1 MRGLLRRL
9 TWKGLQRPAQR
20 TMAAAG
26 SKPRVAVGQ
35 LNSTG
40 DHAAN
45 LAQAEKLC
53 EDAAAAGANLLCL
66 PEAFSFIGA
75 SPQETISQAE
85 ALDGPRLE
93 QYRALARRHGL
104 WLSLGGLHEAGAPGN
119 RVHNTHVVVD
129 AKGDTVAEYRKI
141 HLFDVDVP
149 GGATL
154 LESKSTAPGK
164 AEAVVVD
171 ARDELGFT
179 FGLTTC
185 YDVRFPELYVALAR
199 RGCDA
204 ILVPSAFTVP
214 TGEAHWHL
222 LLRARAVE
230 SQSYILA
237 AAQAGAHNEKRRS
250 YGHALAVDPW
260 GVVVADAG
268 DAAPS
273 LVTVDLDLEKVRS
286 IREKMPIQAHRRRD
300 VVELLL
306 DDG

>member
-1 MRGLLRRL
+1 MISYSPKRRF
-9 TWKGLQRPAQR
+9 
-20 TMAAAG
+20 AA
-26 SKPRVAVGQ
+26 
-35 LNSTG
+35 ST
-40 DHAAN
+40 
-45 LAQAEKLC
+45 
-53 EDAAAAGANLLCL
+53 
-66 PEAFSFIGA
+66 
-75 SPQETISQAE
+75 E

-93 QYRALARRHGL
+93 QYRTLARRHGL
-104 WLSLGGLHEAGAPGN
+104 WLSLGGFHEAGAPGN
-119 RVHNTHVVVD
+119 RVHNTHLVID
-129 AKGDTVAEYRKI
+129 AAGSTVAEYRKI

-154 LESKSTAPGK
+154 LESRSTAPGK
-164 AEAVVVD
+164 GEAVVVD
-171 ARDELGFT
+171 AREQLGFT

-204 ILVPSAFTVP
+204 ILVPSAFTIP

-237 AAQAGAHNEKRRS
+237 AAQSGAHNEKRRS

-260 GVVVADAG
+260 GTVVGDAG
-268 DAAPS
+268 DAAPAM
-273 LVTVDLDLEKVRS
+273 VTVDIDLDKVRS

-306 DDG
+306 DDNG

>member
-1 MRGLLRRL
+1 MLRALRR
-9 TWKGLQRPAQR
+9 WKGLQRPAQR

-104 WLSLGGLHEAGAPGN
+104 WLSLGGFHEANAPGG

-129 AKGDTVAEYRKI
+129 ASGVTVAEYRKI

-154 LESKSTAPGK
+154 LESRSTAPGK

-185 YDVRFPELYVALAR
+185 YDVRFPELYAALAR

-260 GVVVADAG
+260 GVVVGDAG

-273 LVTVDLDLEKVRS
+273 LVTVDLDLDKVRS

-306 DDG
+306 DDNG

>member
-1 MRGLLRRL
+1 
-9 TWKGLQRPAQR
+9 
-20 TMAAAG
+20 MAAAAPG
-26 SKPRVAVGQ
+26 KALPRVAVGQ

-93 QYRALARRHGL
+93 QYRTLARRHGL
-104 WLSLGGLHEAGAPGN
+104 WLSLGGFHEAGAPGN

-129 AKGDTVAEYRKI
+129 AAGSTVAEYRKI

-171 ARDELGFT
+171 ARDQLGFT

-260 GVVVADAG
+260 GVVVGDCG

>member
-1 MRGLLRRL
+1 MPARGVLLHRRE
-9 TWKGLQRPAQR
+9 PAR
-20 TMAAAG
+20 ND
-26 SKPRVAVGQ
+26 R
-35 LNSTG
+35 
-40 DHAAN
+40 
-45 LAQAEKLC
+45 
-53 EDAAAAGANLLCL
+53 
-66 PEAFSFIGA
+66 
-75 SPQETISQAE
+75 QAE
-85 ALDGPRLE
+85 ALDGSRRTYE
-93 QYRALARRHGL
+93 RRAAPGL
-104 WLSLGGLHEAGAPGN
+104 WPSPAGFTRPALWN

-129 AKGDTVAEYRKI
+129 ASGDSAEYRKI

-154 LESKSTAPGK
+154 LESRSTAPGK
-164 AEAVVVD
+164 AEVVVVD
-171 ARDELGFT
+171 AREQLGFT

-199 RGCDA
+199 KNCDA

-230 SQSYILA
+230 SQAIYWQRPSR
-237 AAQAGAHNEKRRS
+237 AHNEKRRS

-260 GVVVADAG
+260 GVVVETW
-268 DAAPS
+268 DAAPAM
-273 LVTVDLDLEKVRS
+273 VTVDLDLDKVRS

-306 DDG
+306 DDKYS